1 MKNVAKWSKSDFKC
15 SSFPLKNCGELALSV
30 VSILRQSLKGK
41 PWNWVMVLQYCYFT
55 LDVGVKYRVRSVWVS
70 VHSSQKP
77 HVQISPNI
85 LFVLPMVVAQFS
97 SGRKAIHCV
106 LCKGVMVSPKTK
118 LILSRTW
125 SQMLNLADF
134 SHWHI
139 DRHCVVNGAWLSQ
152 IYHIEHSPLFIIRV
166 VTWSITRFI
175 CDSWDL

>member
-125 SQMLNLADF
+125 SQC
-134 SHWHI
+134 WT
-139 DRHCVVNGAWLSQ
+139 WLIFRIGTLIGIVWSMALDC
-152 IYHIEHSPLFIIRV
+152 HKFI
-166 VTWSITRFI
+166 TLSTHL
-175 CDSWDL
+175 CL